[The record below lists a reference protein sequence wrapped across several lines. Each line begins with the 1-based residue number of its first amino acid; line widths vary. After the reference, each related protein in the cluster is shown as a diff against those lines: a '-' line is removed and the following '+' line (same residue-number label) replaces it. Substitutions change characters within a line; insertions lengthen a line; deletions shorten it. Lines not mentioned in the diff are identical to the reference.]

1 MTLYDEYRK
10 QYPINPEPSEFRGIV
25 EAEIKRALAWQE
37 ARKPLPAEE
46 IKPGRYRMT
55 VDVVIGYCKYYG
67 RDTDHDCL
75 GCSQFRII
83 EPEIICPN
91 GWLDGA
97 TFHAEEEKI

>member
-1 MTLYDEYRK
+1 MATPKKKESVK
-10 QYPINPEPSEFRGIV
+10 APELVKAAPMPV
-25 EAEIKRALAWQE
+25 
-37 ARKPLPAEE
+37 EE
-46 IKPGRYRMT
+46 IKPGRYRMM